1 MATTADLLS
10 SRSSGAILEDIETEE
25 KPPILEL
32 DFSELPEPDER
43 LALPGTADSASPS
56 MDGDLLPDTAPDSDP
71 SVDSRPETFGKKSA
85 ASGSITDPL
94 QLYLRQM
101 ACTPLLSR
109 EEEVTIGKAIER
121 ARAAFR
127 KAVFASPIV
136 LPPVAVLLKRIL
148 DRDASVERTLKA
160 SVGSESEIRARLS
173 SAVDSLALELSAA
186 KKLFAQLQAGP
197 PDEAL
202 DSSLRQ
208 ALDGH
213 RQRWISLLES
223 LDFQPEKVKL
233 LMEEIE
239 GVLQKFED
247 GERTRTHNP
256 SGPVAEREGGD
267 LVGQALET
275 PPELRARVASIRVLY
290 RAYVGELSRLS
301 ASNLRLV
308 VSIAKKYRNRG
319 LGFLDLIQEGN
330 LGLMRAAD
338 RFECDRGFKFSTYAS
353 WWIRQSLSRAIAE
366 QSHTVRMPFHLTV
379 ASAQLRAVARTLAQG
394 LGREPSAGEIA
405 EAGGRKAQ
413 EAQRLL
419 RLKKPT
425 ISLDRPLD
433 GDGDSTFSAVIEDAR
448 ASNPALGAAQSMLR
462 DQISRSLES
471 LSTRERGILKLRYG
485 LETGYSLTLE
495 EVGRLFKLTRERIR
509 QIEHQ
514 ALRKLQHPSR
524 SRALA
529 GYLDG

>member
-1 MATTADLLS
+1 MATTADILS
-10 SRSSGAILEDIETEE
+10 SHSTGAILEEIEIEE

-32 DFSELPEPDER
+32 DFSELPEADER
-43 LALPGTADSASPS
+43 LTLPGAPDSASQA
-56 MDGDLLPDTAPDSDP
+56 MDGDLLPDSAPEADS
-71 SVDSRPETFGKKSA
+71 STESRPEPFAKKSS

-101 ACTPLLSR
+101 AAAPLLSR
-109 EEEVTIGKAIER
+109 EEEVAIAKGIER

-136 LPPVAVLLKRIL
+136 LAPVAVLLKRIL
-148 DRDASVERTLKA
+148 EGDASVERTLKA
-160 SVGSESEIRARLS
+160 SAGAESEIRARLS
-173 SAVDSLALELSAA
+173 SVVASLALELSGAR
-186 KKLFAQLQAGP
+186 KLYAQLQAGP

-202 DSSLRQ
+202 DASLRQ
-208 ALDGH
+208 ALGDH
-213 RQRWISLLES
+213 RQRWISLLEG
-223 LDFQPEKVKL
+223 LDFQPEKVKV

-239 GVLQKFED
+239 GVLQKFDD
-247 GERTRTHNP
+247 GDRKQTGTQP
-256 SGPVAEREGGD
+256 GPAAELTG
-267 LVGQALET
+267 LALET
-275 PPELRARVASIRVLY
+275 PQELRARVAAIRVLY

-353 WWIRQSLSRAIAE
+353 WWIRQSLSRSIAE

-379 ASAQLRAVARTLAQG
+379 ASAQLRQVARTLAQG

-433 GDGDSTFSAVIEDAR
+433 GEGDSTFSAVIEDAR

-485 LETGYSLTLE
+485 LETGYSLSLE

>member
-1 MATTADLLS
+1 MLS
-10 SRSSGAILEDIETEE
+10 SHSTGAILEEIETEE

-43 LALPGTADSASPS
+43 LPLPGAQA
-56 MDGDLLPDTAPDSDP
+56 MDGDLLPDAAPEADSP
-71 SVDSRPETFGKKSA
+71 ADSRPETFGKKST

-101 ACTPLLSR
+101 ACAPLLSR
-109 EEEVTIGKAIER
+109 EEEVAISKGIER

-136 LPPVAVLLKRIL
+136 LAPVAVLLKRIL
-148 DRDASVERTLKA
+148 DGDASVERTLKA
-160 SVGSESEIRARLS
+160 SVGPESEIRARLS
-173 SAVDSLALELSAA
+173 SAVASLALELSGAR
-186 KKLFAQLQAGP
+186 KLFAQLQAGP

-202 DSSLRQ
+202 DTSLRQ

-213 RQRWISLLES
+213 RQRWISHLEG

-239 GVLQKFED
+239 SVLQKFED
-247 GERTRTHNP
+247 GERKRTE
-256 SGPVAEREGGD
+256 SQADPVAD
-267 LVGQALET
+267 LTGQALET
-275 PPELRARVASIRVLY
+275 SQELRARVASIRVLY

-379 ASAQLRAVARTLAQG
+379 ASAQLRQVARTLAQG

-433 GDGDSTFSAVIEDAR
+433 GEGDSTFSAVIEDAR

-471 LSTRERGILKLRYG
+471 LSTRERGILKMRYG